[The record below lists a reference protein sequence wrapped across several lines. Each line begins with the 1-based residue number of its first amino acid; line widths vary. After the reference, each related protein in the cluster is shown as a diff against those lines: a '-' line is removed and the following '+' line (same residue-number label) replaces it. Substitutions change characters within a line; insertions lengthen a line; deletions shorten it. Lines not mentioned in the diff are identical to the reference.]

1 MGVGKTKRS
10 EDGNGGGEKTGRAG
24 KTVRAGNG
32 GRVRKAG
39 EVRVGKPGICRAN
52 LESGGDIRE
61 RVTYQGVGKKM
72 FEVGNF
78 RRWGAG
84 NERAA
89 KEGEAE

>member
-1 MGVGKTKRS
+1 VGKL
-10 EDGNGGGEKTGRAG
+10 
-24 KTVRAGNG
+24 
-32 GRVRKAG
+32 
-39 EVRVGKPGICRAN
+39 GICRAN

-61 RVTYQGVGKKM
+61 RVTYQGAGKKM

-89 KEGEAE
+89 TEGKAE